1 MSELIKR
8 DQRIEILA
16 CEIEK
21 LKANG
26 GGGSGPIVGP
36 NYIQVGQTRLYISNT
51 EPTGDIPNGA
61 VGVGW

>member
-26 GGGSGPIVGP
+26 GGGSPIVGP
-36 NYIQVGQTRLYISNT
+36 NYIQIGQTRLYVSNT
-51 EPTGDIPNGA
+51 EPTGNIPDGS
-61 VGVGW
+61 VGVGWE